1 MPDKFVELFKCP
13 FIEEQLDTLAGREL
27 AFLVLPL
34 AAFSTAA
41 DFRFCIVAA
50 QFFKAIVVLCGTVH
64 LAFGSRQ
71 IAKR

>member
-1 MPDKFVELFKCP
+1 MPDKFVEFFKRS
-13 FIEEQLDTLAGREL
+13 FVEKQLDALAGGEL

-50 QFFKAIVVLCGTVH
+50 QFFKAIVVLSGTVH
-64 LAFGSRQ
+64 LAFCSRQ